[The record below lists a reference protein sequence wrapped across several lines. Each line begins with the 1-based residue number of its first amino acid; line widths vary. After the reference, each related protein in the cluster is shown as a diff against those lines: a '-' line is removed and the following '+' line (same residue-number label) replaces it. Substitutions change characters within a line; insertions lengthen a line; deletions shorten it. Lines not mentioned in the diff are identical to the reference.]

1 MNFLLSP
8 LKIIPFFTVVFMM
21 MGGCLL
27 SIGGHPLLPAFFL
40 IPIYYWLVFRPDWLP
55 LWGLMVAG
63 LIYDTLMGNEMGFDS
78 LLLMLSA
85 FLALYIRPFLTSYR
99 FPLIWV
105 AFGIYS
111 FGYLI
116 LYGLF
121 HTGISSLFAS
131 WIYVV
136 ALYPLVAR
144 ILNHIHLTL
153 QAYV

>member
-1 MNFLLSP
+1 
-8 LKIIPFFTVVFMM
+8 
-21 MGGCLL
+21 
-27 SIGGHPLLPAFFL
+27 
-40 IPIYYWLVFRPDWLP
+40 
-55 LWGLMVAG
+55 
-63 LIYDTLMGNEMGFDS
+63 MGFDS